1 MSRTILRVAGPMGAS
16 IAPVGCF
23 GHEGL
28 SPNFSRRWSGP
39 GRHGLPLPVR
49 RGLRFAG
56 GLGILL
62 VERESELSAIEASVR
77 LAIGGHGGAVVV
89 EGQAGIG
96 KSSLLDQAR
105 RCASAAGMT
114 VLMAQGAALE
124 QDFGFGIVRQLFE
137 PVIRDAGAGQR
148 QLLLGGAARLA
159 APAVAPDEESD
170 APPSQQA
177 AIVHGLY
184 WLTAALA
191 EQAPVLLRVDDVQ
204 WADVP
209 SLRFLAHLVRRLEG
223 IAMVVA
229 IAVRTGDTPAD
240 ASALAEIFATR
251 GVRLLRPAALSADGV
266 ARLMQA
272 RLGKAADPSFVE
284 ACRVASGG
292 VPYLLEELVTALEVD
307 RVPPT
312 AGAAA
317 RVAETG
323 PRTVANAT
331 MLRLS
336 RASPAASDVAR
347 AAAVWGPHARV
358 DRLARLARLGPEDT
372 QEAMD
377 ALIEMGILAP
387 GQPARFAHP
396 LVLQA
401 IYGDLPITS
410 RAAAHGRAAEIL
422 ASDGAP
428 VDEIAAHLLL
438 SEPMGR
444 GDVVTALR
452 RAAGRALARGAP
464 QSAVAY
470 LRRAMAEGVAE
481 TDRAVLLRDLGRA
494 EALAQDPSAATHLEG
509 ALELAETPIGRAQA
523 LFELSEVCLLSGQ
536 WTRWHELLRDAL
548 DTLAGQDPDLE
559 SRLEASRS
567 AAELYDPAFAG
578 TVEPRLPRLR
588 ALVDEGT
595 PGSRALALVLGAV
608 GALQGMDRAEV
619 LALVERGLDGGGLL
633 RDEGS
638 ESLALPQAMAAL
650 IGLDEVAMAARATAG
665 VLDDARRRGS
675 VTGFIAGS
683 LYRLATAAYR
693 GDVKSA
699 ETYLR
704 TAVELSVAHGLTFAL
719 PGIVCLGTDVLL
731 ERPGLGDIAS
741 LLSSIELEPALA
753 GTASGA
759 WLTATRG
766 RLRSQRGAREEAAQD
781 LRAAGR
787 IFERLGFRNPI
798 LALWRSP
805 LALALPPEAAE
816 EARWLVNE
824 ELRDAMAAGLTRSQG
839 TALRAAGCLEG
850 GERGVELLGRSLSE
864 LQRDDAALER
874 ARTLVELGGMLRR
887 ANQKAASRGP
897 LQAGLDLAHRC
908 GAERLAARATEEL
921 RASGARPRRHAVSG
935 PDALTSSEAR
945 VVHMA
950 ADGMSNREIA
960 QSLFVTAKTVE
971 NQLGSAY
978 RKLGVRSRDRLRS
991 ALAEPAPPQHSV

>member
-1 MSRTILRVAGPMGAS
+1 
-16 IAPVGCF
+16 
-23 GHEGL
+23 
-28 SPNFSRRWSGP
+28 
-39 GRHGLPLPVR
+39 
-49 RGLRFAG
+49 
-56 GLGILL
+56 
-62 VERESELSAIEASVR
+62 
-77 LAIGGHGGAVVV
+77 
-89 EGQAGIG
+89 
-96 KSSLLDQAR
+96 
-105 RCASAAGMT
+105 
-114 VLMAQGAALE
+114 
-124 QDFGFGIVRQLFE
+124 
-137 PVIRDAGAGQR
+137 
-148 QLLLGGAARLA
+148 
-159 APAVAPDEESD
+159 
-170 APPSQQA
+170 
-177 AIVHGLY
+177 
-184 WLTAALA
+184 
-191 EQAPVLLRVDDVQ
+191 
-204 WADVP
+204 
-209 SLRFLAHLVRRLEG
+209 
-223 IAMVVA
+223 
-229 IAVRTGDTPAD
+229 
-240 ASALAEIFATR
+240 
-251 GVRLLRPAALSADGV
+251 
-266 ARLMQA
+266 MQA

-336 RASPAASDVAR
+336 RASPAASDIAR

-377 ALIEMGILAP
+377 ALIGMGIQAP

-401 IYGDLPITS
+401 IYDDLPITS

-494 EALAQDPSAATHLEG
+494 EALAQDPGAAAHLEG
-509 ALELAETPIGRAQA
+509 ALELAETPIGRARV

-548 DTLAGQDPDLE
+548 DTLAGQDQDLE

-608 GALQGMDRAEV
+608 GTFRGTDRAEV

-665 VLDDARRRGS
+665 VLDDAQRRGS
-675 VTGFIAGS
+675 VTGFVAGS
-683 LYRLATAAYR
+683 LYRLATEAHR

-699 ETYLR
+699 ETDLR

-719 PGIVCLGTDVLL
+719 PGIVCFGTDVLL

-759 WLTATRG
+759 WLTAARG

-798 LALWRSP
+798 LALRRSP

-816 EARWLVNE
+816 EARLPVNE
-824 ELRDAMAAGLTRSQG
+824 ELRGAMAAGLTRSQG
-839 TALRAAGCLEG
+839 IALRAAGCLEG
-850 GERGVELLGRSLSE
+850 GERGVELLERSLSE
-864 LQRDDAALER
+864 LQRDDHALER
-874 ARTLVELGGMLRR
+874 ARTLVELGSMLRR

-950 ADGMSNREIA
+950 ADGTGNREIA

-971 NQLGSAY
+971 NQLGSAC

-991 ALAEPAPPQHSV
+991 ALAEPAQPQHSV

>member
-1 MSRTILRVAGPMGAS
+1 M
-16 IAPVGCF
+16 
-23 GHEGL
+23 
-28 SPNFSRRWSGP
+28 
-39 GRHGLPLPVR
+39 
-49 RGLRFAG
+49 
-56 GLGILL
+56 L
-62 VERESELSAIEASVR
+62 VERESELCAIEASIR
-77 LAIGGHGGAVVV
+77 SAIGGHGGAVVV

-96 KSSLLDQAR
+96 KSSLLDEAR
-105 RCASAAGMT
+105 RRASAAGMT

-124 QDFGFGIVRQLFE
+124 QDFGFGVVRQLFE
-137 PVIRDAGAGQR
+137 PVIRGAGAGQR
-148 QLLLGGAARLA
+148 RSLLSGAAALA
-159 APAVAPDEESD
+159 GPIVAPDEESD
-170 APPSQQA
+170 APPAQQA

-191 EQAPVLLRVDDVQ
+191 EQASVLLGVDDAQ

-223 IAMVVA
+223 ITTLVA
-229 IAVRTGDTPAD
+229 IAVRAGDAPAD

-251 GVRLLRPAALSADGV
+251 GVRLLRPAALSAGGV
-266 ARLMQA
+266 ARLMEA
-272 RLGKAADPSFVE
+272 RLGQAADPRFAE

-312 AGAAA
+312 AEAAA
-317 RVAETG
+317 RVAKTG

-336 RASPAASDVAR
+336 RVSPAASEVAR
-347 AAAVWGPHARV
+347 AAAVWGPHARL
-358 DRLARLARLGPEDT
+358 DRVARLAGLGPEDT

-377 ALIEMGILAP
+377 ALIEMGVLAP
-387 GQPARFAHP
+387 GKPARFAHP

-401 IYGDLPITS
+401 IYDGLPTTS

-422 ASDGAP
+422 GSEGAP

-444 GDVVTALR
+444 GDVVAALR
-452 RAAGRALARGAP
+452 RAASRGLARGAP

-481 TDRAVLLRDLGRA
+481 IDRAVLLRDLGRA
-494 EALAQDPSAATHLEG
+494 EALAQDPGAAAHLEG
-509 ALELAETPIGRAQA
+509 ALELAEAPVERAWA
-523 LFELSEVCLLSGQ
+523 LFELSGVCLLSGQ
-536 WTRWHELLRDAL
+536 WTRRLGLLRDAL
-548 DTLAGQDPDLE
+548 DLVAGQDPDLE
-559 SRLEASRS
+559 SRLEAARS
-567 AAELYDPAFAG
+567 ASEFYDPAFVGAAE
-578 TVEPRLPRLR
+578 TRLARLR

-595 PGSRALALVLGAV
+595 PGSRFLALVLGAV
-608 GALQGMDRAEV
+608 GAFRGVDRAEV

-638 ESLALPQAMAAL
+638 ESLALPQAVAAL

-665 VLDDARRRGS
+665 VLDDAQRRGS
-675 VTGFIAGS
+675 VAGFVAGS
-683 LYRLATAAYR
+683 LYRLATEAHR
-693 GDVKSA
+693 GDVRSG
-699 ETYLR
+699 ETDLR

-719 PGIVCLGTDVLL
+719 PTIVCVGTDVLL
-731 ERPGLGDIAS
+731 ERPALDDIAS
-741 LLSSIELEPALA
+741 LLSSIKLEPALA
-753 GTASGA
+753 RTASGA
-759 WLTATRG
+759 WLTAARG
-766 RLRSQRGAREEAAQD
+766 RLRSQRGARDKAVQD
-781 LRAAGR
+781 LRAAGQ

-805 LALALPPEAAE
+805 LALALPPAAAE

-839 TALRAAGCLEG
+839 VALRAAGCLEG
-850 GERGVELLGRSLSE
+850 GERGVQLLEQSLNE
-864 LQRDDAALER
+864 LQHDDAALER
-874 ARTLVELGGMLRR
+874 ARTLVELGSMLRR
-887 ANQKAASRGP
+887 TNQKAAARGP
-897 LQAGLDLAHRC
+897 LRAGLDLAYRC
-908 GAERLAARATEEL
+908 GAERLAARATDEL

-935 PDALTSSEAR
+935 PDALTSAEAR

-971 NQLGSAY
+971 NQLGFAY
-978 RKLGVRSRDRLRS
+978 NKLGVRSRDQLHS
-991 ALAEPAPPQHSV
+991 ALADPAPPQHQA

>member
-1 MSRTILRVAGPMGAS
+1 M
-16 IAPVGCF
+16 
-23 GHEGL
+23 
-28 SPNFSRRWSGP
+28 
-39 GRHGLPLPVR
+39 
-49 RGLRFAG
+49 
-56 GLGILL
+56 LL
-62 VERESELSAIEASVR
+62 ERESELSAIEASIR
-77 LAIGGHGGAVVV
+77 SASDGHGGAVVV
-89 EGQAGIG
+89 EGQGGIG

-105 RCASAAGMT
+105 RRASAAGMT

-124 QDFGFGIVRQLFE
+124 QDFGFGVVRQLFE
-137 PVIRDAGAGQR
+137 PVIRDAGAVR
-148 QLLLGGAARLA
+148 RRSLLSGAAALA

-170 APPSQQA
+170 AQPSQQP

-191 EQAPVLLRVDDVQ
+191 EQAPVLLGVDDVQ

-240 ASALAEIFATR
+240 ASTLAEIFATR
-251 GVRLLRPAALSADGV
+251 GVRLLRPAALSAGGV

-272 RLGKAADPSFVE
+272 RMGKAADPSFVD

-292 VPYLLEELVTALEVD
+292 VPYLLEELITALEVD

-317 RVAETG
+317 HVAETG

-336 RASPAASDVAR
+336 RASPAASDVVR

-372 QEAMD
+372 QEAVD
-377 ALIEMGILAP
+377 ALVGMGILAP

-396 LVLQA
+396 LVHQA
-401 IYGDLPITS
+401 IYDDLPATS

-494 EALAQDPSAATHLEG
+494 EALAQDPGAAAHLEG
-509 ALELAETPIGRAQA
+509 ALELAETPIGRARA

-608 GALQGMDRAEV
+608 GALRGMDRAEV

-650 IGLDEVAMAARATAG
+650 IGLDEVTMAARATAG

-683 LYRLATAAYR
+683 LYRLATGAHR

-741 LLSSIELEPALA
+741 LLTSIELEPELA
-753 GTASGA
+753 CTASGA

-781 LRAAGR
+781 LRTAGR

-839 TALRAAGCLEG
+839 IALRAAGCLEG
-850 GERGVELLGRSLSE
+850 GERGVELLERSLNE

>member
-1 MSRTILRVAGPMGAS
+1 
-16 IAPVGCF
+16 
-23 GHEGL
+23 
-28 SPNFSRRWSGP
+28 
-39 GRHGLPLPVR
+39 
-49 RGLRFAG
+49 
-56 GLGILL
+56 LL
-62 VERESELSAIEASVR
+62 VERESELSAIEASIR
-77 LAIGGHGGAVVV
+77 SAIGGHGGAVVV

-105 RCASAAGMT
+105 RRASAAGMT

-124 QDFGFGIVRQLFE
+124 QDFGFGVVRQLFE

-148 QLLLGGAARLA
+148 QLLRSGAARLA

-191 EQAPVLLRVDDVQ
+191 EQAPVLLGVDDVQ

-223 IAMVVA
+223 IAVVVA
-229 IAVRTGDTPAD
+229 IAVRTGDAPAD

-251 GVRLLRPAALSADGV
+251 GVRLLRPAALSAGGV

-377 ALIEMGILAP
+377 ALIGMGILAP

-396 LVLQA
+396 LVHQA
-401 IYGDLPITS
+401 IYDDLPTTS

-494 EALAQDPSAATHLEG
+494 EALAQDPGAAAHLEG
-509 ALELAETPIGRAQA
+509 ALELAETPIGRARV

-608 GALQGMDRAEV
+608 GALRGMDRAEV

-638 ESLALPQAMAAL
+638 ESMAMPQAMAAL
-650 IGLDEVAMAARATAG
+650 IGLDEVTMAARATAG
-665 VLDDARRRGS
+665 VLDDAQRRGS
-675 VTGFIAGS
+675 VTGFVAGS
-683 LYRLATAAYR
+683 LYRLATAAHR

-699 ETYLR
+699 ETDLR

-753 GTASGA
+753 ATASGA
-759 WLTATRG
+759 WLRATRG
-766 RLRSQRGAREEAAQD
+766 RLRSQRGAREEGAQD

-798 LALWRSP
+798 LARWRSP

-824 ELRDAMAAGLTRSQG
+824 ELRDAVAAGLTRSQG
-839 TALRAAGCLEG
+839 IALRAAGCLEG
-850 GERGVELLGRSLSE
+850 GERGVELLERSLSE
-864 LQRDDAALER
+864 LQRDDHVLER

-978 RKLGVRSRDRLRS
+978 RKLGVSSRDRLRS

>member
-1 MSRTILRVAGPMGAS
+1 
-16 IAPVGCF
+16 
-23 GHEGL
+23 
-28 SPNFSRRWSGP
+28 
-39 GRHGLPLPVR
+39 
-49 RGLRFAG
+49 
-56 GLGILL
+56 
-62 VERESELSAIEASVR
+62 
-77 LAIGGHGGAVVV
+77 
-89 EGQAGIG
+89 
-96 KSSLLDQAR
+96 
-105 RCASAAGMT
+105 
-114 VLMAQGAALE
+114 
-124 QDFGFGIVRQLFE
+124 
-137 PVIRDAGAGQR
+137 
-148 QLLLGGAARLA
+148 
-159 APAVAPDEESD
+159 
-170 APPSQQA
+170 
-177 AIVHGLY
+177 
-184 WLTAALA
+184 
-191 EQAPVLLRVDDVQ
+191 
-204 WADVP
+204 
-209 SLRFLAHLVRRLEG
+209 
-223 IAMVVA
+223 
-229 IAVRTGDTPAD
+229 
-240 ASALAEIFATR
+240 
-251 GVRLLRPAALSADGV
+251 
-266 ARLMQA
+266 
-272 RLGKAADPSFVE
+272 
-284 ACRVASGG
+284 VASGG

-377 ALIEMGILAP
+377 ALIGMGILAP

-401 IYGDLPITS
+401 IYDDLPITS

-452 RAAGRALARGAP
+452 RAAGRALGRGAP

-494 EALAQDPSAATHLEG
+494 EALAQDPGAAAHLEG
-509 ALELAETPIGRAQA
+509 ALELAETPSGRAQA

-608 GALQGMDRAEV
+608 GALRGMDRAEV
-619 LALVERGLDGGGLL
+619 LVLVERGLDGGGLL

-650 IGLDEVAMAARATAG
+650 IGLDEVTMAARATAG

-683 LYRLATAAYR
+683 LYRLATAAHR

-699 ETYLR
+699 ETDLR

-741 LLSSIELEPALA
+741 LLSSIGLELEPALA

-766 RLRSQRGAREEAAQD
+766 RLRSQRGAREEAVQD
-781 LRAAGR
+781 FRAAGR

-839 TALRAAGCLEG
+839 IALRAAGCLEG
-850 GERGVELLGRSLSE
+850 GERGVELLERSLSE

-908 GAERLAARATEEL
+908 GAERLAARAIEEL

>member
-1 MSRTILRVAGPMGAS
+1 
-16 IAPVGCF
+16 
-23 GHEGL
+23 
-28 SPNFSRRWSGP
+28 
-39 GRHGLPLPVR
+39 
-49 RGLRFAG
+49 
-56 GLGILL
+56 LL

-77 LAIGGHGGAVVV
+77 SAIGGHGGAVVV

-105 RCASAAGMT
+105 RRASAAGMT

-148 QLLLGGAARLA
+148 QLLLSGAARLA

-191 EQAPVLLRVDDVQ
+191 EQAPVLLGVDDVQ

-209 SLRFLAHLVRRLEG
+209 SLRFLAHLVRRLEE

-251 GVRLLRPAALSADGV
+251 GVRLLRPAALSAGGV

-377 ALIEMGILAP
+377 ALIGMGILAP

-401 IYGDLPITS
+401 IYDDLPITS

-494 EALAQDPSAATHLEG
+494 EALAQDPGAAAHLEG
-509 ALELAETPIGRAQA
+509 ALELAETPSGRAQA

-536 WTRWHELLRDAL
+536 WTRWHGLLRDAL

-608 GALQGMDRAEV
+608 GALRGMDRAEV
-619 LALVERGLDGGGLL
+619 LVLVERGLDGGGLL

-650 IGLDEVAMAARATAG
+650 IGLDEVTMAARATAG

-683 LYRLATAAYR
+683 LYRLATAAHR

-699 ETYLR
+699 ETDLR

-741 LLSSIELEPALA
+741 LLSSIELELEPALA

-766 RLRSQRGAREEAAQD
+766 RLRSQRGAREEAVQD

-839 TALRAAGCLEG
+839 IALRAAGCLEG
-850 GERGVELLGRSLSE
+850 GERGVELLERSLSE

-908 GAERLAARATEEL
+908 GAERLAARAIEEL